1 MRHSLPVIANDR
13 DIVDRI
19 EIPLPCHV
27 PWADMTGDDRVRFC
41 GDCRQSVYNVALF
54 TRAEATRLLNDSS
67 GRVCL
72 RIFRR
77 PDGTVVTDD
86 CRARLRAARKRGLL
100 IFAGTLLVV
109 FWAQICA
116 QFVGLMGLRRVMSS
130 GGTMGDAPAMPMA
143 GAPAPMPPPP
153 AIELSGAPVR
163 VLEVKGEVPRAIV
176 GGIKPAPP
184 ETMGRRSVKGKI
196 VVKKPSKV
204 VIKTDDPTF

>member
-1 MRHSLPVIANDR
+1 MRHSLPVISNER
-13 DIVDRI
+13 DVLDRI

-27 PWADMTGDDRVRFC
+27 PWANMTGDDRVRFC
-41 GDCRQSVYNVALF
+41 GDCRQNVYNVAMF

-77 PDGTVVTDD
+77 PDGTVITDD

-116 QFVGLMGLRRVMSS
+116 QFVGLTGLRRVMR
-130 GGTMGDAPAMPMA
+130 GGTQGEAPTMPMA
-143 GAPAPMPPPP
+143 GAVAPMPPPP
-153 AIELSGAPVR
+153 PPEVMGKPVPAIEELGEPMEPGVREMRGEIAPVR
-163 VLEVKGEVPRAIV
+163 P
-176 GGIKPAPP
+176 PARL
-184 ETMGRRSVKGKI
+184 MGRGSVKGKM
-196 VVKKPSKV
+196 VFKKDA
-204 VIKTDDPTF
+204 TR

>member
-1 MRHSLPVIANDR
+1 MRHSLPVIQNDR

-41 GDCRQSVYNVALF
+41 GDCRQNVYNVAMF

-116 QFVGLMGLRRVMSS
+116 QFVGLMGLRRVMTS
-130 GGTMGDAPAMPMA
+130 GGTMGEPPTMPMA
-143 GAPAPMPPPP
+143 GAAVPMPAPFVESAGVPLPMP
-153 AIELSGAPVR
+153 AIEVRGEVAPTVGKR
-163 VLEVKGEVPRAIV
+163 MCRPAVKG
-176 GGIKPAPP
+176 
-184 ETMGRRSVKGKI
+184 
-196 VVKKPSKV
+196 KV
-204 VIKTDDPTF
+204 VIKKDAAR

>member
-77 PDGTVVTDD
+77 PDGTVITDD

-100 IFAGTLLVV
+100 IFAGTLVVV

-116 QFVGLMGLRRVMSS
+116 QFVGLMGLRRVVD
-130 GGTMGDAPAMPMA
+130 GVRTQGEAPTMPMA
-143 GAPAPMPPPP
+143 GAVAPLPPPP
-153 AIELSGAPVR
+153 PPDMGKPSMPVEIKGEAPR
-163 VLEVKGEVPRAIV
+163 VLQ
-176 GGIKPAPP
+176 GGIAPP
-184 ETMGRRSVKGKI
+184 PYETLGRRSFKGKI
-196 VVKKPSKV
+196 RIKK
-204 VIKTDDPTF
+204 DAAR

>member
-13 DIVDRI
+13 DLVDRI

-27 PWADMTGDDRVRFC
+27 PWGDMTGDDRVRFC
-41 GDCRQSVYNVALF
+41 GDCRQNVYNVAMF

-100 IFAGTLLVV
+100 IFAGTLVVV

-116 QFVGLMGLRRVMSS
+116 QFVGLMGLRRLMNS
-130 GGTMGDAPAMPMA
+130 GVTMGDAPTMPMA
-143 GAPAPMPPPP
+143 GAPMLPP
-153 AIELSGAPVR
+153 APAPVPVPLMGEPVPVIELKGDVAPPVR
-163 VLEVKGEVPRAIV
+163 KL
-176 GGIKPAPP
+176 
-184 ETMGRRSVKGKI
+184 MGRLAVKGKI
-196 VVKKPSKV
+196 VIKKDA
-204 VIKTDDPTF
+204 TR

>member
-19 EIPLPCHV
+19 EIPVPCHV

-41 GDCRQSVYNVALF
+41 GDCRQNVYNVAMF

-77 PDGTVVTDD
+77 PDGTVITDD

-100 IFAGTLLVV
+100 IFAGTLVVV

-116 QFVGLMGLRRVMSS
+116 QFVGLMGLRRWSS
-130 GGTMGDAPAMPMA
+130 RGA
-143 GAPAPMPPPP
+143 GP
-153 AIELSGAPVR
+153 
-163 VLEVKGEVPRAIV
+163 
-176 GGIKPAPP
+176 
-184 ETMGRRSVKGKI
+184 
-196 VVKKPSKV
+196 
-204 VIKTDDPTF
+204 

>member
-19 EIPLPCHV
+19 DIPLPCHV
-27 PWADMTGDDRVRFC
+27 PWANMTGDDRVRFC
-41 GDCRQSVYNVALF
+41 GDCRQNVYNVAMF

-100 IFAGTLLVV
+100 IFAGTLVVV

-130 GGTMGDAPAMPMA
+130 GGTMGDVVTMPMA
-143 GAPAPMPPPP
+143 GAPVLPP
-153 AIELSGAPVR
+153 APAPVP
-163 VLEVKGEVPRAIV
+163 VPVPMMGEPVPAVELTGEV
-176 GGIKPAPP
+176 APP
-184 ETMGRRSVKGKI
+184 VRKLMGRLAVKGKI
-196 VVKKPSKV
+196 VIKKDAPR
-204 VIKTDDPTF
+204 

>member
-1 MRHSLPVIANDR
+1 MRHSLPVIPNDR
-13 DIVDRI
+13 DVVDRI

-41 GDCRQSVYNVALF
+41 GDCRQNVYNVAMF

-77 PDGTVVTDD
+77 PDGTVITDD

-130 GGTMGDAPAMPMA
+130 GGTRANAPTMPMA
-143 GAPAPMPPPP
+143 GAVVPMPPPLVESAGAHLPMP
-153 AIELSGAPVR
+153 AIEERGEVAPTVGKR
-163 VLEVKGEVPRAIV
+163 MGRPAVKGRI
-176 GGIKPAPP
+176 
-184 ETMGRRSVKGKI
+184 
-196 VVKKPSKV
+196 
-204 VIKTDDPTF
+204 VIKKDKDAAR

>member
-1 MRHSLPVIANDR
+1 MRHSLPVISNER
-13 DIVDRI
+13 DVLDRI

-27 PWADMTGDDRVRFC
+27 PWANMTGDDRVRFC
-41 GDCRQSVYNVALF
+41 GDCRQNVYNVAMF

-77 PDGTVVTDD
+77 PDGTVITDD

-116 QFVGLMGLRRVMSS
+116 QFVGLTGLRRVMRTQ
-130 GGTMGDAPAMPMA
+130 GEAPAMPMA
-143 GAPAPMPPPP
+143 GAVAPMPPPP
-153 AIELSGAPVR
+153 PPRVEMGKPPAPEPDIAEVGTPIEM
-163 VLEVKGEVPRAIV
+163 KGEV
-176 GGIKPAPP
+176 APVP
-184 ETMGRRSVKGKI
+184 PPTRLMGRTAVKGKI
-196 VVKKPSKV
+196 RVKK
-204 VIKTDDPTF
+204 DAAR

>member
-1 MRHSLPVIANDR
+1 MRHSLPVIQNDR

-41 GDCRQSVYNVALF
+41 GDCRQSVYNVAMF

-100 IFAGTLLVV
+100 IFAGTLVVV

-130 GGTMGDAPAMPMA
+130 GGTMGEPPTMPSA
-143 GAPAPMPPPP
+143 GAPMPMPAPPP
-153 AIELSGAPVR
+153 IELTGKPPL
-163 VLEVKGEVPRAIV
+163 LEMKGEVPLEERA
-176 GGIKPAPP
+176 GGIAPPRP
-184 ETMGRRSVKGKI
+184 ETMGKPVSPPTVELIGDMVDRR
-196 VVKKPSKV
+196 
-204 VIKTDDPTF
+204 

>member
-1 MRHSLPVIANDR
+1 MRHSLPVISNDR
-13 DIVDRI
+13 DVLDRI

-27 PWADMTGDDRVRFC
+27 PWANMTGDDRVRFC
-41 GDCRQSVYNVALF
+41 GDCRQNVYNVAMF

-77 PDGTVVTDD
+77 PDGTIITDD

-116 QFVGLMGLRRVMSS
+116 QFVGLTGLRRVMR
-130 GGTMGDAPAMPMA
+130 GTQGEAPTMPMA
-143 GAPAPMPPPP
+143 GAVAPMPPPP
-153 AIELSGAPVR
+153 DVEMGKPPAR
-163 VLEVKGEVPRAIV
+163 VETVEEVLGEGGREVKGEMAVP
-176 GGIKPAPP
+176 PP
-184 ETMGRRSVKGKI
+184 PTRLMGRTAHKGKVFI
-196 VVKKPSKV
+196 KK
-204 VIKTDDPTF
+204 DAAR

>member
-1 MRHSLPVIANDR
+1 MRHSLPVISNDR
-13 DIVDRI
+13 DVLDRI

-27 PWADMTGDDRVRFC
+27 PWADMSGDDRVRFC
-41 GDCRQSVYNVALF
+41 GDCRQKVYNVAQF

-77 PDGTVVTDD
+77 PDGTVITDD

-116 QFVGLMGLRRVMSS
+116 QFVGLVGLRRVLSS
-130 GGTMGDAPAMPMA
+130 GGTQGEAPMTMPMA
-143 GAPAPMPPPP
+143 GAVAPMPPPP
-153 AIELSGAPVR
+153 PPIEMGKP
-163 VLEVKGEVPRAIV
+163 
-176 GGIKPAPP
+176 PAPP
-184 ETMGRRSVKGKI
+184 VPGVMIGEAAPPPARLMGRVAVKGKM
-196 VVKKPSKV
+196 VVKKDK
-204 VIKTDDPTF
+204 DAAR

>member
-1 MRHSLPVIANDR
+1 MRHSLPVISNDR
-13 DIVDRI
+13 DVLDRI

-27 PWADMTGDDRVRFC
+27 PWANMTGDDRVRFC
-41 GDCRQSVYNVALF
+41 GDCRQKVYNVANF

-77 PDGTVVTDD
+77 PDGTVITDD

-116 QFVGLMGLRRVMSS
+116 QFVGLVGLRRVLSS
-130 GGTMGDAPAMPMA
+130 GGTQGEAPMMPMA
-143 GAPAPMPPPP
+143 GAVAPMPPPP
-153 AIELSGAPVR
+153 PPIEMG
-163 VLEVKGEVPRAIV
+163 
-176 GGIKPAPP
+176 KPAPEP
-184 ETMGRRSVKGKI
+184 PPVPAVGEIMGELAAPPPARLMGRVGIKGKM
-196 VVKKPSKV
+196 VFKKNKAAR
-204 VIKTDDPTF
+204 

>member
-1 MRHSLPVIANDR
+1 MRHSLPVIQNDR

-41 GDCRQSVYNVALF
+41 GDCRQSVYNVAMF

-116 QFVGLMGLRRVMSS
+116 QFVGLMGLRRVMSG
-130 GGTMGDAPAMPMA
+130 GGTMGEPPTMPMA
-143 GAPAPMPPPP
+143 GAVAPLPPP
-153 AIELSGAPVR
+153 APIEMMGEAPPVPA
-163 VLEVKGEVPRAIV
+163 VEIKGEREVSVHRL
-176 GGIKPAPP
+176 
-184 ETMGRRSVKGKI
+184 MGRPAVKGKI
-196 VVKKPSKV
+196 VIKK
-204 VIKTDDPTF
+204 DAAR

>member
-27 PWADMTGDDRVRFC
+27 PWTDMTGDDRVRFC
-41 GDCRQSVYNVALF
+41 GDCRQNVYNVATF

-77 PDGTVVTDD
+77 ADGTVVTDD

-116 QFVGLMGLRRVMSS
+116 QFVGLAGLRRVLNSS
-130 GGTMGDAPAMPMA
+130 GGTMGEAPALPMA
-143 GAPAPMPPPP
+143 GAPAPLPPPVIEVEGARLPMP
-153 AIELSGAPVR
+153 AFEER
-163 VLEVKGEVPRAIV
+163 GEV
-176 GGIKPAPP
+176 APP
-184 ETMGRRSVKGKI
+184 VHKLMGRPAVKGKF
-196 VVKKPSKV
+196 
-204 VIKTDDPTF
+204 VIKKDKDAPR